1 MKEER
6 PTREIYETRAQGKN
20 KIGRPGLKREDQMR
34 QKAEK
39 GRIQWNEARRLAQ
52 DRNSWKRKIR
62 EMS

>member
-6 PTREIYETRAQGKN
+6 PTREIYEIRGQGKN
-20 KIGRPGLKREDQMR
+20 KIERPGRRLEDQMR

-39 GRIQWNEARRLAQ
+39 GRIQWNEARRLVQ

-62 EMS
+62 EIS